1 MSSEA
6 TASDPR
12 MAFFEVPDATPA
24 SQPRPASD
32 PGPSAH
38 HRLHGQIGV
47 PRGELRITS
56 QPARGP
62 EQPARL
68 VIRVWH
74 ARPADQSWWTDSS
87 QPGVF
92 VTAKDARAFG
102 EAVAA
107 AVAALEHEGEQ

>member
-1 MSSEA
+1 M
-6 TASDPR
+6 TAMDAR
-12 MAFFEVPDATPA
+12 MAFIFPESDATPA
-24 SQPRPASD
+24 PAPRPASD
-32 PGPSAH
+32 PGPSAR
-38 HRLHGQIGV
+38 HRLHGAIPV
-47 PRGELRITS
+47 DRGQLRVTS

-74 ARPADQSWWTDSS
+74 ARPADSSWWTDPDR
-87 QPGVF
+87 PGISVA
-92 VTAKDARAFG
+92 AKDARAFG